1 MTEPTRDPGFLLS
14 PDWFARIAVDSLSIQ
29 ERLAAGLGPGSPT
42 EPPEVAARLKQ
53 WRDAA
58 AEGDEALFA
67 ARLARDGLDPA
78 GARRLLQRP
87 AIPADFEPPE
97 WCHVLRRV
105 LDAAPH
111 LRDAVLAPGAARTFP
126 YLRPDDPV
134 PFEELFVPFVETAC
148 ALRSEGRTSDLV
160 SGVLNEFAR
169 DLLQGLAGIAAR
181 VLAVEFRTFLASRQF
196 DDGDADVAPGP
207 GSREQYRRFVAAV
220 YRDGWHPLLEE
231 NCVIARLLATALAQW
246 VRNVGELEKRLL
258 DDLSEI
264 ERTFGRRKPAGRPVA
279 AATGLSDRHDGG
291 RTVISVEFSSGLK
304 IVYKPRSLGVERAYF
319 EFAAAINRLG
329 VLLPFRI
336 LTILDRGDYGWVE
349 FAEHRSCTAE
359 EEIRRYYRRAGNL
372 LCIVYALNGSD
383 FHFENLIA
391 DGEHPV
397 PIDLETICQHRM
409 AIGGAAEEMTQRLR
423 LSVLATDLLP
433 DPLKLDG
440 QYFDISGLAR
450 SDTEEGQAD
459 VMTWKHVNTDGM
471 DYVYERRRP
480 KSAGNLPKLN
490 GTTAVL
496 DAYTDIIREG
506 FEEAYRFLQQNADL
520 LLDEN
525 GPLRAM
531 FSHHSR
537 FIYRP
542 TALYSLILQRAL
554 HPTHVRD
561 GADFA
566 IQFEVLA
573 RKLIEAPDRPMTW
586 PLIAAEMAAL
596 RQLDIPRFTARGDET
611 ALKPGPGA
619 SIAGCFAES
628 AWTASHAKIGSLS
641 EADLRWQLSLIAG
654 SFDVRSANL
663 GIDPAATREAFDD
676 IDPLGEDTLLGVAVD
691 LANEIEAKASRL
703 SNGDLGWMVLH
714 YSSAAGRYTLQPMEN
729 DLYNGRVGVGLFLAA
744 LEAFLPGSPY
754 RAQAHAALRP
764 VRRWVKTAPDS
775 ELTEFG
781 FGGYDGLASIAYG
794 LTKAGQL
801 LEEDDL
807 IADAAIAARRI
818 RTAQI
823 EKDERLDAMSG
834 AAGAIP
840 ALLACHA
847 ATADEQ
853 ILATAIA
860 CGRHLLQRR
869 APDPFGFRT
878 WPTLEKRH
886 ITGFSHGAAGI
897 AYALLQLYKVAGDA
911 GFYRAAADAV
921 GFEGRAFVA
930 DHNNWQDY
938 RHAATGFAQGPRFCM
953 AWCHGAPGIGLGR
966 IAALDVMDTSEVR
979 RDIEAAL
986 ASTSQADLL
995 PRDHLCCGNAGLMD
1009 TLCSAGERF
1018 SEGGWSRKARQ
1029 LAARTVAR
1037 RNRRGSFSIAFQ
1049 SGFFNPSLF
1058 QGTAGVGYQLLRLAD
1073 PARIP
1078 SVLLLN

>member
-1 MTEPTRDPGFLLS
+1 MLS

-29 ERLAAGLGPGSPT
+29 ERLAAGLCAGSPT
-42 EPPEVAARLKQ
+42 EPPEAAARLKA
-53 WRDAA
+53 WRGAA
-58 AEGDEALFA
+58 AEGDEALFV
-67 ARLARDGLDPA
+67 ARLARDRLDPA
-78 GARRLLQRP
+78 GARCLLGRP
-87 AIPADFEPPE
+87 KIPADFELPE

-105 LDAAPH
+105 LDATPR
-111 LRDAVLAPGAARTFP
+111 LRDAALAPDAARTFP
-126 YLRPDDPV
+126 YLRPHDPL

-148 ALRSEGRTSDLV
+148 ALLSENRASPLI
-160 SGVLNEFAR
+160 SGVLNIFAR
-169 DLLQGLAGIAAR
+169 DLLQGVAKIAAR
-181 VLAVEFRTFLASRQF
+181 VLTVEFRTFLASRQF
-196 DDGDADVAPGP
+196 DDDGDADAAPGP
-207 GSREQYRRFVAAV
+207 DSRKQYRRFVAAT
-220 YRDGWHPLLEE
+220 YRDGWYQLFEE
-231 NCVIARLLATALAQW
+231 NCVMARLLATALAQW
-246 VRNVGELEKRLL
+246 VRNVGEFEKRLS

-264 ERTFGRRKPAGRPVA
+264 ERTFGRGKPAGRPVA
-279 AATGLSDRHDGG
+279 AETGLSDPHDGG
-291 RTVISVEFSSGLK
+291 RAVISVEFSSGLK
-304 IVYKPRSLGVERAYF
+304 LIYKPRSLGVERAYF
-319 EFAAAINRLG
+319 DFVAAINRID

-349 FAEHRSCTAE
+349 FVEHRSCVTD
-359 EEIRRYYRRAGNL
+359 EEIRRYYRRSGNL
-372 LCIVYALNGSD
+372 LCLVYALNGSD

-397 PIDLETICQHRM
+397 PIDLETICHHRIE
-409 AIGGAAEEMTQRLR
+409 IGGAPDEMTERLR
-423 LSVLATDLLP
+423 LSVLGTDLLP
-433 DPLKLDG
+433 DPVKLG
-440 QYFDISGLAR
+440 HQYFDISAFAH
-450 SDTEEGQAD
+450 SDAEEGEAD
-459 VMTWKHVNTDGM
+459 VLIWKYVNTDGM
-471 DYVYERRRP
+471 DYVYERQRP
-480 KSAGNLPKLN
+480 QTAGNLPKLN
-490 GTTAVL
+490 GKTAIL
-496 DAYTDIIREG
+496 DDYTDIILEG
-506 FEEAYRFLQQNADL
+506 FEEAYRFLQQKSDL

-537 FIYRP
+537 FIYRS

-554 HPTHVRD
+554 HPAHVRD
-561 GADFA
+561 GVDFA

-586 PLIAAEMAAL
+586 PLIEAETASL
-596 RQLDIPRFTARGDET
+596 WQLDIPRFTARGDET
-611 ALKPGPGA
+611 ALRLGPDN
-619 SIAGCFAES
+619 SIAGCFADS
-628 AWTASHAKIGSLS
+628 AWSATRAKIRGLN

-663 GIDPAATREAFDD
+663 GADPAAAPEEFGD
-676 IDPLGEDTLLGVAVD
+676 IEPLGEDTLLAVAID
-691 LANEIEAKASRL
+691 LANEIEAKAFRQN
-703 SNGDLGWMVLH
+703 NGDLGWMVLH
-714 YSSAAGRYTLQPMEN
+714 YSSAAERYTLQPMEN
-729 DLYNGRVGVGLFLAA
+729 DLYNGRVGVGLFFAA
-744 LEAFLPGSPY
+744 LEAFLPGSAY
-754 RAQAHAALRP
+754 RALAHAALNP
-764 VRRWVKTAPDS
+764 VQRWIRTAPDT
-775 ELTEFG
+775 ELAEFG

-801 LEEDDL
+801 LGEDDL

-818 RTAQI
+818 RTTQI
-823 EKDERLDAMSG
+823 ETDERLDAMSG
-834 AAGAIP
+834 VAGAIP
-840 ALLACHA
+840 ALLACYA

-897 AYALLQLYKVAGDA
+897 AYALLQLYKVTGDA
-911 GFYRAAADAV
+911 GFYQAAADAV

-938 RHAATGFAQGPRFCM
+938 RRAATTLAQGPKFCM

-966 IAALDVMDTSEVR
+966 IAALDVMDTSDVR
-979 RDIEAAL
+979 RDIAAAL

-995 PRDHLCCGNAGLMD
+995 PRDHLCCGNTGLMD

-1029 LAARTVAR
+1029 LAAKTVAR
-1037 RNRRGSFSIAFQ
+1037 GNRRGSFSIAFEN
-1049 SGFFNPSLF
+1049 GFFNPSLF